1 LRVSIIKEN
10 TGRQKI
16 YKIFLKKSVAKFLD
30 KIPDNHYS
38 IISKNISALTND
50 PRPFNSKKIATDEK
64 NIYRIRVS
72 RYRIIYFIDETN
84 KIINIL
90 EIKLRRENT
99 YKNF

>member
-1 LRVSIIKEN
+1 LRDSIVLEN
-10 TGRQKI
+10 RGRQKI
-16 YKIFLKKSVAKFLD
+16 YKIFLKKSAAKFLD

-38 IISKNISALTND
+38 IISKNISALTID

-90 EIKLRRENT
+90 EVKLRRENT